1 MSYPFDSDTYAVLD
15 LPEPVAGKVMAIR
28 RKNHDAFLGALPGEI
43 TVAGSGG
50 VGCFMPDED
59 PERVWAVLGEIA
71 ARTAPIET
79 ALGEVIR
86 FPGTDIFVIR
96 PDPDDALR
104 ALHAQIA
111 TSPIRFKPNP
121 FPYTPH
127 CTLRRRS
134 PVTEAEAASVLAERI
149 PDRFTLDRLSVYR
162 LEDGP
167 SSEVPVLC
175 QLIRRWTLGHRA
187 ATHGSPS
194 PSA

>member
-1 MSYPFDSDTYAVLD
+1 MPYPFDSDTCAVLD
-15 LPEPVAGKVMAIR
+15 LPEPVVGKVMAIR
-28 RKNHDAFLGALPGEI
+28 QKHGDAFPRALPAHI

-59 PERVWAVLGEIA
+59 PERVWAALGEIA
-71 ARTAPIET
+71 GKTAPIET
-79 ALGEVIR
+79 AFGEVIR

-96 PDPDDALR
+96 PDPDEALR

-111 TSPIRFKPNP
+111 ASPIRFKPNP

-134 PVTEAEAASVLAERI
+134 PVTQAEAASVLAERI
-149 PDRFTLDRLSVYR
+149 PDRFTLGQLSVYR
-162 LEDGP
+162 LDDGP

-175 QLIRRWTLGHRA
+175 QLIRRWNLG
-187 ATHGSPS
+187 TPGE
-194 PSA
+194 

>member
-1 MSYPFDSDTYAVLD
+1 MPYPFDSDTYAVLD

-28 RKNHDAFLGALPGEI
+28 RKHRDAFLGALPGEI

-50 VGCFMPDED
+50 VGCFMPDQD
-59 PERVWAVLGEIA
+59 PESVWAELGEIA
-71 ARTAPIET
+71 ASTAPIET
-79 ALGEVIR
+79 AFGEVIR

-104 ALHAQIA
+104 ALHARIA
-111 TSPIRFKPNP
+111 ASPIRFKPNP

-134 PVTEAEAASVLAERI
+134 PVTETEAASVLAERM
-149 PDRFTLDRLSVYR
+149 PDRFTLRQLSVYR
-162 LEDGP
+162 LDDGP

-175 QLIRRWTLGHRA
+175 QLIRRWTLGTR
-187 ATHGSPS
+187 GLREG
-194 PSA
+194 